1 MATIINNLRK
11 IAAILAIAIVALSI
25 SSPKV
30 CADEPFRNHRYDA
43 LRVLPVDST
52 DVVFVGN
59 SITNMHEWWEAF
71 GSMQNVKNRGVSGA
85 VTHEALANIRAVANG
100 KPKKLS

>member
-11 IAAILAIAIVALSI
+11 IAAILTIVIAALSI

-59 SITNMHEWWEAF
+59 SITNMHEWRDGFRIDA
-71 GSMQNVKNRGVSGA
+71 QSG
-85 VTHEALANIRAVANG
+85 IFC
-100 KPKKLS
+100 

>member
-11 IAAILAIAIVALSI
+11 IAAILTIVIAALSI
-25 SSPKV
+25 SIPKLY
-30 CADEPFRNHRYDA
+30 ADEPFRNHRYDA

-59 SITNMHEWWEAF
+59 SITNMHEWRDGFRIDA
-71 GSMQNVKNRGVSGA
+71 QSG
-85 VTHEALANIRAVANG
+85 IFC
-100 KPKKLS
+100 